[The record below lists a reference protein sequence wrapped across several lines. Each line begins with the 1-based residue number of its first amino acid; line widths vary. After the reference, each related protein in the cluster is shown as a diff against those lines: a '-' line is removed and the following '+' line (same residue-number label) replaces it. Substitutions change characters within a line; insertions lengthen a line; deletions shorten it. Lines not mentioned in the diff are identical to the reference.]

1 MITVLAGG
9 VGAARLLRG
18 MVRAV
23 PASDVTAIVNTADDV
38 ILHGLH
44 ISPDLDTVTYTLAE
58 AGNPETGWG
67 LAGET
72 WQAMDALERLGGS
85 AWFRLGDRDLGTHL
99 HRTGRLAA
107 GAGLTAITAEITAA
121 WGLELTLLPMT
132 EDRVATMM
140 TLAPTD
146 GTRTPADRQAG
157 EEASGQASREV
168 GFQEYFVRLG
178 HSVAVESVRFDG
190 ASESLPGPGVLDALA
205 DADVVV
211 IAPSNPIVSIGPLLA
226 VPGIAEA
233 LRSRRADTVAVS
245 PIVAGAALKGP
256 ADRLMRELGHEAS
269 VVGVARIYRDIAAT
283 LVVDTADAGLA
294 GAVEAEGMAC
304 VVTDT
309 IMSSPEVAADLSR
322 RILEV
327 SR

>member
-44 ISPDLDTVTYTLAE
+44 VSPDLDTVTYTLAE

-146 GTRTPADRQAG
+146 GTRTPADRQAD
-157 EEASGQASREV
+157 EAASGQASREV